1 MDLPSLNLSN
11 PFLDPL
17 LHSSVIAAHTD
28 AAWQPN
34 VRPCAYGRAQENLCL
49 LKENTNVRKPG
60 PSEPSFPLTPLSRP
74 WFLSSS
80 AHHGSHVLSLLPS
93 PSSISLQWQM
103 LQEAWPARCSLL
115 RSTLL
120 ATSCSPWA
128 VVSTSKAGFKM
139 VPTLYVTQAEVGW
152 EWCRWALQKEAR
164 PSLIRLLWQ
173 GASRGPNFF
182 STALMC
188 SNPLIALGARQK
200 SPFKISPFGVA
211 TTSLTT
217 YLCLVL
223 AEAVALFSGLGLHLV
238 PGCSWSK
245 DSRLP
250 VPVKT
255 YPKPDGPAQQQQ
267 DLAAGIC
274 VSVKPS
280 CC

>member
-28 AAWQPN
+28 AAWQPH
-34 VRPCAYGRAQENLCL
+34 VRPCAYGRAQENLRL

-93 PSSISLQWQM
+93 PSSSSLQGQM

-152 EWCRWALQKEAR
+152 EWCRWASQKPGHPSSGCYDKERPEGQIFFLQHLCA
-164 PSLIRLLWQ
+164 SILWLPWEQ
-173 GASRGPNFF
+173 GKKV
-182 STALMC
+182 
-188 SNPLIALGARQK
+188 PLK
-200 SPFKISPFGVA
+200 SPP
-211 TTSLTT
+211 
-217 YLCLVL
+217 LVL
-223 AEAVALFSGLGLHLV
+223 LLH
-238 PGCSWSK
+238 P
-245 DSRLP
+245 
-250 VPVKT
+250 
-255 YPKPDGPAQQQQ
+255 
-267 DLAAGIC
+267 
-274 VSVKPS
+274 
-280 CC
+280 